1 MTQLFQGCEAQ
12 YTGLLHDAAQHVVI
26 VNVGGF
32 DVFSVTIQPTTGTIA
47 TAAIKVRYG
56 HSVSGP
62 FTDFST
68 AVTLNTATR
77 SSGLLGVVGPYI
89 VLDVTTGEGAAC
101 YLDVMVTARKSDIPT
116 EVAL

>member
-1 MTQLFQGCEAQ
+1 MNKLFQGCEAQ
-12 YTGLLHDAAQHVVI
+12 YTGLLHDASQHVVL
-26 VNVGGF
+26 VDVSGF

-47 TAAIKVRYG
+47 TAQIKVRYG

-68 AVTLNTATR
+68 AVTLNTTTR

-89 VLDVTTGEGAAC
+89 VLDVTTGEGAAS
-101 YLDVMVTARKSDIPT
+101 YLDVMVNARKSEIPT
-116 EVAL
+116 EVLL